1 MPPMKPNE
9 WNAGSA
15 MNSRSSRPK
24 SMRASACATFDRT
37 LRCESTTPFGTPSVP
52 EVNKMTAQSSGLRAT
67 SGRCAR
73 NAPNSLSEKVTVLR
87 MSSR

>member
-24 SMRASACATFDRT
+24 SMRASACATFART
-37 LRCESTTPFGTPSVP
+37 LRWERTTPLGVPSVP
-52 EVNKMTAQSSGLRAT
+52 EVNKITAQSSGLRAT
-67 SGRCAR
+67 SGFFAR
-73 NAPNSLSEKVTVLR
+73 SAPRSLSAKLTVLR
-87 MSSR
+87 TSSR